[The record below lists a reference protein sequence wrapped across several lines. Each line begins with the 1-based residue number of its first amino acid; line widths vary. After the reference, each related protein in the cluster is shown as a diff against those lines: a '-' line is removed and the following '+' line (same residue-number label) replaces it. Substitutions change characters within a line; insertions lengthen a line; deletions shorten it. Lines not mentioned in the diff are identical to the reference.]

1 MRQMVKIAK
10 HAFLRSDSREWMSLL
25 RFLVREQ
32 PEDTGK
38 LDSSNQNESPE
49 RPDLSTRSLP
59 NIGPDRTVL
68 KVMDGSILVDP
79 AAYVAISYCWNREK
93 IHWFDAGDE
102 PAIEV
107 CNEEAGTRLGTV
119 PPDVLSRA
127 MTYSKSRDIN
137 AIWIDQECINQND
150 PAEKEAAI
158 QAMDLI
164 YQGSDH
170 PIAILEFCFETQAEL
185 DVFVSIADVQSFE
198 LDPTQ
203 IETLGGVLGALVS
216 EQWFSRP

>member
-1 MRQMVKIAK
+1 
-10 HAFLRSDSREWMSLL
+10 MSPQKGLIC
-25 RFLVREQ
+25 
-32 PEDTGK
+32 
-38 LDSSNQNESPE
+38 
-49 RPDLSTRSLP
+49 RP
-59 NIGPDRTVL
+59 
-68 KVMDGSILVDP
+68 
-79 AAYVAISYCWNREK
+79 

-107 CNEEAGTRLGTV
+107 CNEEAGTRLSTV

-127 MTYSKSRDIN
+127 ITYSKSRDIN

-158 QAMDLI
+158 QAMNQI

-198 LDPTQ
+198 LDPIQ